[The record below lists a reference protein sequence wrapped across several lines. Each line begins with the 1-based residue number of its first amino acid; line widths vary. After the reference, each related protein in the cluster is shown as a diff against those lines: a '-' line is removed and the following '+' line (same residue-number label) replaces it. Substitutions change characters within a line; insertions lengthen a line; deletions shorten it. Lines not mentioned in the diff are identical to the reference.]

1 LKDACLWFR
10 KPEAIERE
18 EAGKREKKKKKE
30 NEFSSQRI
38 TPNLEFSLSVSS
50 WS

>member
-1 LKDACLWFR
+1 MPVLVQETRGDK
-10 KPEAIERE
+10 RE
-18 EAGKREKKKKKE
+18 EGGKREKRKKE